1 MNFHLIKSAIVAA
14 LGGLLFGFDTA
25 VISGTTQDLTTTFH
39 LTAGLLGITVASA
52 LLGTIA
58 GAILAGIPGEY
69 FGRRDSLRGLA
80 VLYLVSAIGCAFAW
94 NWTALLVFRIVG
106 GLAIGGS
113 SVLGPMYIAEIAPAK
128 KRGWLVGFF
137 QFNIVLGILLAYFS
151 NYLFGFA
158 HLGFSEWRWMLGVA
172 ALPAALFFIMLF
184 FIPRSPRWL
193 AKKGRIAEAR
203 KVLQLTG
210 DEQFEEDLE
219 DIIES
224 ISAETSFGKQV
235 LFTKRHTLPIFL
247 AISIGMLNQL
257 SGINAVLYYLNFIFS
272 AAGFGAVSA
281 SIQAI
286 AVGTTLLIFTAIG
299 MLLIDRVGRRTLLMI
314 GSVGTAGCLAGVAAI
329 FFSHKHQGLLLWLLI
344 AYIAFFASSEGVV
357 IWVYISEIF
366 PNAVRA
372 KGQSLGSLSHWFMN
386 ALISMCFPTVAAS
399 SGAYPFVFFSGMMI
413 LQFFVVLFIYPETNG
428 LTLEA
433 MHKEKGQQTVEAAEL
448 R

>member
-1 MNFHLIKSAIVAA
+1 
-14 LGGLLFGFDTA
+14 
-25 VISGTTQDLTTTFH
+25 
-39 LTAGLLGITVASA
+39 
-52 LLGTIA
+52 
-58 GAILAGIPGEY
+58 
-69 FGRRDSLRGLA
+69 
-80 VLYLVSAIGCAFAW
+80 
-94 NWTALLVFRIVG
+94 
-106 GLAIGGS
+106 
-113 SVLGPMYIAEIAPAK
+113 MYIAEIAPAK

-299 MLLIDRVGRRTLLMI
+299 MLLIERVGRRTLLMI